1 MQAKMNSR
9 NNKRG
14 RRIRV
19 TKAEIE
25 RARQELLREEASR
38 PGPIPRQQM
47 DPRGF
52 WRKGIYHDSYGWS
65 WDLDKN
71 LGTICLGRTEEVL
84 QRESSFRR
92 EKGNRSCHSKLKTGA
107 PSISGSGAKSVVA
120 SFRNDPRFLRLLR
133 RLISQ
138 GYGIRTAH
146 SKLTARGYEIPLRT
160 LGRWIR
166 QLRAASGE

>member
-71 LGTICLGRTEEVL
+71 LDTICLGRTEEVL

-92 EKGNRSCHSKLKTGA
+92 EKENRSCHSKLKTGA

-120 SFRNDPRFLRLLR
+120 SFRNLRSLVYLILFIFVQVLFKCSVSAVCPFFPLITFDLIFTFDFL
-133 RLISQ
+133 
-138 GYGIRTAH
+138 
-146 SKLTARGYEIPLRT
+146 
-160 LGRWIR
+160 
-166 QLRAASGE
+166 